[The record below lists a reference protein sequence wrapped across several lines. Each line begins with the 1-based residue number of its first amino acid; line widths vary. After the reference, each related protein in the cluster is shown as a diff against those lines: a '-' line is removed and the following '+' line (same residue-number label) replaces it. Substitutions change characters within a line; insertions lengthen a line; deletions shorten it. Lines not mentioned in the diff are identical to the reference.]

1 MKKIFPAVT
10 SVALASILVS
20 CGTTTPVEPIP
31 LSPKIET
38 PAADVAPTVSTPTEA
53 TATGVTA
60 TGATAPVVTPEIMP
74 TPAVDTPAVNPT
86 PEVTGTGSMS
96 GSISAK
102 PEIKVTSQVVN
113 YKSPA
118 GDESIKVTIETLN
131 GVILSVTSTPM
142 ATHEVSKKLQTSFS
156 ANIGVAVGKPVASL
170 KLDAV
175 GGASLTTK
183 AFNEYVQSL

>member
-20 CGTTTPVEPIP
+20 CGATTPVEPIP

-38 PAADVAPTVSTPTEA
+38 PTAEVTP
-53 TATGVTA
+53 
-60 TGATAPVVTPEIMP
+60 TAPVVAETIATGAVVTPEAV
-74 TPAVDTPAVNPT
+74 PAPVVDTMVNPL
-86 PEVTGTGSMS
+86 PVVAGTGSAS
-96 GSISAK
+96 VPTDTKI
-102 PEIKVTSQVVN
+102 VSQVVN

-118 GDESIKVTIETLN
+118 GDESIKVTIETSN
-131 GVILSVTSTPM
+131 GIISSVTATPM

-156 ANIGVAVGKPVASL
+156 TSIGVAVGKPIASF
-170 KLDAV
+170 KLDTV